1 MRAQPGDPYGGRVPT
16 SHERAAGQP
25 WDASY
30 ADGPAPWDIGAP
42 QPAVV
47 RLAEAGAFA
56 GTVLDAGCG
65 TGENAL
71 LIASAG
77 LPVLGFDV
85 APAAVA
91 MARQKAAERGLDA
104 EFVEADALRLE
115 ELNRSF
121 DTVLDSA
128 LLHTFDG
135 SERQAYVASLASVT
149 DPGATLYVL
158 CFSDAGPDTGPHPV
172 SRGDLESAFQ
182 SRAGWE
188 IARIAAERVRT
199 RFHDE
204 HGAPAWLATVTRV

>member
-1 MRAQPGDPYGGRVPT
+1 MTQQSGDRVPT
-16 SHERAAGQP
+16 SHERMSGRP

-42 QPAVV
+42 QPAVQ
-47 RLAEAGAFA
+47 RLAEAGAFT
-56 GTVLDAGCG
+56 GEVLDAGCG
-65 TGENAL
+65 TGENTL
-71 LIASAG
+71 LIASLG

-85 APAAVA
+85 APTAVA
-91 MARQKAAERGLDA
+91 MARQKAAERGISAD
-104 EFVEADALRLE
+104 FIEADALRLE
-115 ELNRSF
+115 ELGRTF

-135 SERQAYVASLASVT
+135 PERQAYVASLAAVT
-149 DPGATLYVL
+149 DPGATLHVL
-158 CFSDAGPDTGPHPV
+158 AFSDEGPDAGPHPL
-172 SRGDLESAFQ
+172 SRADLEAAFD

-188 IARIAAERVRT
+188 ITRLEPDRVRT